1 MKKIILLTILIPV
14 INLAQI
20 KLPKINGL
28 VIPRS
33 IPKNIGGIDIASG
46 LKEALN
52 EGVNKEVSKL
62 TAVDGFYKNE
72 LVKILL
78 PEELMKVDRTLRSLG
93 MSKLADD
100 GLLMLNRAAED
111 AVKESTPIFVEAIK
125 NIKIADAKS
134 ILMGND
140 NAATT
145 FLQTG
150 TNSALYSKFSPVIK
164 NSLQKVGAD
173 AIWSTII
180 SRYNAIPFGNKVN
193 PDLADYV
200 TNQALLGVFKMIS
213 IEEKNIRTDLKS
225 RTSGLLQSVFALQD
239 KK

>member
-1 MKKIILLTILIPV
+1 MKKIILFSILISG
-14 INLAQI
+14 LGYSQI
-20 KLPKINGL
+20 KLPRIKGL
-28 VIPRS
+28 KLPKS
-33 IPKNIGGIDIASG
+33 IPTTVAGVDIAGG

-52 EGVNKEVSKL
+52 EGVKKEVTKL
-62 TAVDGFYKNE
+62 TAVDGFYRNE

-78 PEELMKVDRTLRSLG
+78 PEDLMKVDKTLRSLG

-111 AVKESTPIFVEAIK
+111 AVKESTPIFIEAIK
-125 NIKIADAKS
+125 NINFADAKS
-134 ILMGND
+134 ILMGNE

-145 FLQTG
+145 FLQLG
-150 TNSALYSKFSPVIK
+150 TNTALYSKFSPVIK

-173 AIWSTII
+173 AVWSTII
-180 SRYNAIPFGNKVN
+180 TRYNAIPFGNKVN
-193 PDLADYV
+193 PDLTDYV
-200 TNQALLGVFKMIS
+200 TNQALSGVFKMIS
-213 IEEKNIRTDLKS
+213 VEEKNIRTDLKS